1 MYICDF
7 LISMTIIDAFEK
19 YDYLVVAH
27 RGSSGTAPE
36 NTIASFRQAIISG
49 AHCIEMDVQVTSD
62 GIPVVFH
69 DKWLSRT
76 TNGVGFV
83 QNATFEELQ
92 ELDSGEWFSKD
103 FIGETIPS
111 LENVFRFLQSS
122 ILVNIE
128 LKNLGPQAKR
138 HIEKII
144 DLVEQ
149 YSYNDKIII
158 SSFYYNQ
165 LAFLKKIAPQ
175 IPTAAIR
182 IPKDTTPP
190 SEIAQKIG
198 CQGFVCSIFELNEI
212 VSQDI
217 QNNGLFLGVYSIDS
231 PGELNLVLN
240 YNAKA
245 IVTNYPRKILDLLR
259 TNYKAKV

>member
-1 MYICDF
+1 MT
-7 LISMTIIDAFEK
+7 LINTFKK

-49 AHCIEMDVQVTSD
+49 AHCIEIDIQVTSD

-76 TNGVGFV
+76 TNGAGLIQSV
-83 QNATFEELQ
+83 TFKELQ
-92 ELDSGEWFSKD
+92 KFDSGEWFSKN
-103 FIGETIPS
+103 FIGEKIPS
-111 LENVFRFLQSS
+111 LEN
-122 ILVNIE
+122 ILSLAKSDILINVE
-128 LKNLGPQAKR
+128 LKNLGLNFKR

-149 YSYNDKIII
+149 YDYNDKTIV

-165 LAFLKKIAPQ
+165 LAFLKKIAPK

-182 IPKDTTPP
+182 IPKDTTLP
-190 SEIAQKIG
+190 SEIAQKIE
-198 CQGFVCSIFELNEI
+198 CQGFVCSIFELDEI
-212 VSQDI
+212 ISQDV
-217 QNNGLFLGVYSIDS
+217 QNSGLFLGVYSVDS
-231 PGELNLVLN
+231 PEELNFVLN
-240 YNAKA
+240 YNVKA
-245 IVTNYPRKILDLLR
+245 IVTNYPRNILDLLR
-259 TNYKAKV
+259 MNYKAKV